1 MFSYASKHN
10 DPKAHLGWSE
20 RIGYGI
26 GNYGM
31 AWINGIMSAFFMLYL
46 TNVSFIDA
54 GVAGVLIAVSK
65 VFDGVSDL
73 IMGGIVD
80 RTKSRF
86 GKARVWLVR
95 MCIPLAI
102 STLLLF
108 SIPSSWSDIVK
119 YVYMFIL
126 YNLVNSVFYTS
137 MYVPYNSMNYLMTQ
151 NTYDRGVLGNMNM
164 IFQTLANITMNTFF
178 ISWLN
183 FFGEGDMYDQQ
194 AWTKTFIVIG
204 LIVIAASV
212 LCFLGTKE
220 RTAVSVQQ
228 TEDKKDS
235 VSPLVAVKALFK
247 NKYWVIMTI
256 CMFLIFFVIVMYSV
270 AAAYYAQYV
279 LGDIDYYGPINN
291 ALSISQFVIMFLT
304 PAFMKKFGKH
314 RTYQVGLFAII
325 IGFAGTGLCGTNL
338 PLLIL
343 FNIIKGI
350 GLGASGGMAFGMVS
364 DTIEYGEW
372 KNGVVTV
379 GMGNAG
385 VSAAQKLGLGL
396 GQAVLGWVLAGS
408 GFNSAEAVQPAAAQ
422 SAITFC
428 YNWIPVICV
437 ALCIILMFFYRLDK
451 EMPQIRQEMAERRKD
466 S

>member
-26 GNYGM
+26 GNYCM

-65 VFDGVSDL
+65 VFNGVSDL

-119 YVYMFIL
+119 YIYMFIL

-194 AWTKTFIVIG
+194 AWTKIFIVIG
-204 LIVIAASV
+204 LIVISASV

-228 TEDKKDS
+228 TEDKKD
-235 VSPLVAVKALFK
+235 K
-247 NKYWVIMTI
+247 
-256 CMFLIFFVIVMYSV
+256 
-270 AAAYYAQYV
+270 
-279 LGDIDYYGPINN
+279 
-291 ALSISQFVIMFLT
+291 
-304 PAFMKKFGKH
+304 
-314 RTYQVGLFAII
+314 
-325 IGFAGTGLCGTNL
+325 IGRAH
-338 PLLIL
+338 
-343 FNIIKGI
+343 
-350 GLGASGGMAFGMVS
+350 V
-364 DTIEYGEW
+364 
-372 KNGVVTV
+372 
-379 GMGNAG
+379 
-385 VSAAQKLGLGL
+385 
-396 GQAVLGWVLAGS
+396 
-408 GFNSAEAVQPAAAQ
+408 
-422 SAITFC
+422 
-428 YNWIPVICV
+428 
-437 ALCIILMFFYRLDK
+437 
-451 EMPQIRQEMAERRKD
+451 
-466 S
+466 

>member
-65 VFDGVSDL
+65 VFNGVSDL

-119 YVYMFIL
+119 YIYMFIL

-194 AWTKTFIVIG
+194 AWTKIFIVIG

-270 AAAYYAQYV
+270 AAAYYAQCV

-385 VSAAQKLGLGL
+385 VSAAQKL
-396 GQAVLGWVLAGS
+396 
-408 GFNSAEAVQPAAAQ
+408 
-422 SAITFC
+422 
-428 YNWIPVICV
+428 
-437 ALCIILMFFYRLDK
+437 
-451 EMPQIRQEMAERRKD
+451 AERRKD